1 MNYKREQRGFT
12 LIELMIVVAIIG
24 ILASLA
30 LPAYSSYTKKAKFA
44 EVVSAAAAVK
54 TSVDLCYQ
62 LNQSLPAC
70 NTWGDL
76 DRNELSVVGG
86 INVASAAIATT
97 GAITVTG
104 AATVD
109 GATYVLNPVALN
121 GSLVWTSSG
130 TCLTTYNYC

>member
-1 MNYKREQRGFT
+1 MT
-12 LIELMIVVAIIG
+12 VIAPVVAIAADATLIPPTT
-24 ILASLA
+24 LNSLRSRSPHV
-30 LPAYSSYTKKAKFA
+30 LH
-44 EVVSAAAAVK
+44 
-54 TSVDLCYQ
+54 
-62 LNQSLPAC
+62 AC